1 LARIKRIAP
10 AAAVTLVGLAAAI
23 QLVPVERGNPPVVA
37 DLVAPPAVTAV
48 LRASC
53 YDCHSHET
61 RWPWYS
67 RVAPI
72 SWLVA
77 HDVEEARGRLN
88 FSLWGSY
95 EATRQQRLA
104 EEILEEVEKGEMPLP
119 VYLVVH
125 RGARLTASDREL
137 LRAWSVSATGER

>member
-1 LARIKRIAP
+1 VARTKKTVLLAAG
-10 AAAVTLVGLAAAI
+10 TLLGLAVAI
-23 QLVPVERGNPPVVA
+23 QLVPVERSNPPVAA
-37 DLVAPPAVTAV
+37 DLAAPPAVTAV

-77 HDVEEARGRLN
+77 HDVEDARERLN
-88 FSLWGSY
+88 FSLWGRY
-95 EATRQQRLA
+95 EATRQQRLV
-104 EEILEEVEKGEMPLP
+104 EEIWEEVAKGEMPLP
-119 VYLVVH
+119 IYLLAH
-125 RGARLTASDREL
+125 PDARLSPGDREA
-137 LRAWSVSATGER
+137 LRSWAAAAAVDP

>member
-1 LARIKRIAP
+1 MKKIAL
-10 AAAVTLVGLAAAI
+10 AAAVTLLGLGAAI

-37 DLVAPPAVTAV
+37 DIAAPPAVTAV

-95 EATRQQRLA
+95 EAKRQQRLA
-104 EEILEEVEKGEMPLP
+104 EEIWEEVEKGEMPLP

-125 RGARLTASDREL
+125 RGARLTTGDREL
-137 LRAWSVSATGER
+137 LRAWSTSTTGER

>member
-1 LARIKRIAP
+1 MKKIAL
-10 AAAVTLVGLAAAI
+10 AAAVTLLGLGAAI

-37 DLVAPPAVTAV
+37 DIAAPPAVTAV

-77 HDVEEARGRLN
+77 HDVEDARERLN

-95 EATRQQRLA
+95 EAKRQQRLA
-104 EEILEEVEKGEMPLP
+104 EEIWEEVEEGEMPLP
-119 VYLVVH
+119 IYLVAH
-125 RGARLTASDREL
+125 PDARLSPGDREV
-137 LRAWSVSATGER
+137 LRSWSAAAAGDS